1 MRRLLNFKQCGG
13 RRLAVVLM
21 LFVWSNSICPLV
33 YSSATSPAVYKTG
46 LAHTPVTTAETPAR
60 SSSPANESTRRTVI
74 EQSKQLPLSFE
85 VNQGQ
90 QDARV
95 KFLSRG
101 NGYGL
106 FLTPEEAV
114 MVLGKSARRGKRDD
128 LRTTRPV
135 ANLPSEV
142 LRMRLVNS
150 NPQARMIGLEELPGK
165 ANYFIGN
172 DPSKWKTDVPNYAKV
187 KYEQVYSGIDLIY
200 YGNQQQLEYDLIV
213 SPGADPSVIRLGY
226 EGAKRISINRDGDL
240 ILKLRNG
247 EVRQQKPVLYQLLD
261 DGKQPVSGRYVIT
274 RKNQIGIEVGAY
286 DKTKALVIDPVVA
299 YATFLGGSSTNGGD
313 TAYDIDIDASG
324 NAYVIGVTDSSDF
337 PTNNPYQGYGGGTC
351 FGSLPCSDAFV
362 TKINASGS
370 ARLYSTYIGGNQS
383 DYGYG
388 LRVDASGS
396 AYITGITN
404 SPNFPT
410 LNPLQATLGGN
421 DDAFIVK
428 LSATGNAL
436 AYATYL
442 GGSGTDQGQ
451 AIDVD
456 TGGNAYVTGST
467 GSANFPTSN
476 AFQSALGNSANL
488 TDVFVTK
495 LNASGNALVY
505 STYLGGNWHDNG
517 YAIVVDSL
525 GSAYITGSV
534 SSPDFPVA
542 AALYPT
548 LNGSMDAF
556 VTKLSPLGNS
566 LVFSTYL
573 GGTSGEDRG
582 EGIALDS
589 SLNVYVTGWAGFNFP
604 TVNAYDSTFGGGN
617 FPSDAFLTKIDA
629 TGGSLIYSTF
639 LGGSG
644 DDVGD
649 GVAVDASGNAYVVGS
664 TLSTSTF
671 PRVRPLQNFF
681 GGGVSDMF
689 ITMFD
694 STGNVTFSTYLG
706 GFSNDDASAIA
717 VDNDGNAYVA
727 GATISS
733 NFPVKNSL
741 QTLKG
746 GGDAVVL
753 KITGL
758 ISFNIT
764 GRVTDAVGGGLSAVT
779 MTLSGSQTGTTQ
791 TDSGGFYTFADLAA
805 GGNYT
810 VTPSKSPYT
819 FVPANRTFNNL
830 NSNQTGDF
838 TVATYSLSGRVTNAS
853 GAGVSAATLT
863 LSGTQ
868 AGTTQTDANG
878 NYSFATAAAGGNY
891 TLTPSKPDALVTYT
905 FTPTSRS
912 VTNLNANTTGL
923 DFTSSVSI
931 VTTVNPIADAYVQ
944 DGSAANT
951 NFGTATTM
959 LVRTDNQTNNGL
971 NRDAYLMFDI
981 DGISGTIS
989 TVKLRFFAAL
999 SQSGSVTTQAYSTTT
1014 TWIESGSGSITW
1026 NNKPSRTALTGAT
1039 VVVSGTSFVTY
1050 DIDVTNYVRGEKL
1063 AGKNRVSLVLHDPSP
1078 VTPHFTLNSREA
1090 ATNKPRLVV
1099 TTSANGNAAPAVSI
1113 SAPLPGASFTA
1124 PASIPIS
1131 SNATDSDGSIS
1142 SVAYYAGTQF
1152 IGSSTTG
1159 PSYQIT
1165 WSGVGA
1171 GTYALFAVATDN
1183 SGATTTSNPI
1193 TVNVNPINNPPAVSI
1208 ESPLPG
1214 TIFSAG
1220 SNIVLRAK
1228 PTDTDGSISK
1238 VEFLAG
1244 ATLVGTATT
1253 PDVDNLYSVT
1263 WNNVA
1268 PGAYALTARAT
1279 DNASGVTNSG
1289 VVNIS
1294 VVTQTGLSPVFDAYV
1309 RDGSSA
1315 STNFGTATE
1324 LQVQNSA
1331 TAGSNRQA
1339 HFRFDLTAVSGIA
1352 RAKLRL
1358 YGKLS
1363 DTSGVNVPLAA
1374 YAVSDTTWT
1383 ETGITW
1389 NNKPSTGTLQSSTTI
1404 TDNVARWYE
1413 FDVTAHVKSEKDL
1426 NHNAV
1431 SLAVKALA
1439 NSTPFAT
1446 FNSKEANLATDIRP
1460 QLIIWTTQARN
1471 ALLVVGSSNLGVGD
1485 NAVKT
1490 RLQNL
1495 GYTVTAKVANNSLL
1509 STDADGKTVIVISST
1524 VTATSVGTKFRHTSV
1539 PVVNWEFDIFDD
1551 MGMTGAVANMD
1562 LGTSATTITL
1572 NIINS
1577 THALAA
1583 GLALGQQQVLNTGSA
1598 TAFTWGNPTVNAAKI
1613 ATVVGDANKIV
1624 IFGYDGGAAMTGL
1637 PAPGRRVGLF
1647 MTDVSA
1653 NSFNTNGGALFDAA
1667 IKWAT
1672 ELITKPVINS
1682 VTPTLGPAGTT
1693 VTVTGINFGFT
1704 QGTSTLN
1711 FNGVPATPTSWSDKS
1726 IVSTVPPFA
1735 STGPIVVT
1743 VSGVASNGVV
1753 FAIGEID
1760 TDADGLP
1767 DNWEIQY
1774 FGNLNQTASGDP
1786 DGDGLTNLLEYQQGR
1801 NPTKNALSDPG
1812 DFVNLKVHSPLSP

>member
-1 MRRLLNFKQCGG
+1 MRNFLNSRSRRG
-13 RRLAVVLM
+13 RYLAVTLIG
-21 LFVWSNSICPLV
+21 LVWSNSICLV
-33 YSSATSPAVYKTG
+33 TYSAAKTTAINPAVNK
-46 LAHTPVTTAETPAR
+46 LQPEEHPENAN
-60 SSSPANESTRRTVI
+60 SSPANESVDNTIREKYV
-74 EQSKQLPLSFE
+74 QLPLAFE
-85 VNQGQ
+85 ANEGQ
-90 QDARV
+90 RDSGVRFV
-95 KFLSRG
+95 SKG
-101 NGYGL
+101 NGYSL
-106 FLTPEEAV
+106 FLTTAEAV
-114 MVLGKSARRGKRDD
+114 FLLNKPAPRTKTKGALRELSVAAKRVDSTVVKMKLVGADD
-128 LRTTRPV
+128 NPRTV
-135 ANLPSEV
+135 
-142 LRMRLVNS
+142 
-150 NPQARMIGLEELPGK
+150 GLDELPGK
-165 ANYFIGN
+165 SNYFIGN
-172 DPSKWKTDVPNYAKV
+172 DPAKWKTDIPNYSKV
-187 KYEQVYSGIDLIY
+187 KYEQVYQGVDMVY
-200 YGNQQQLEYDLIV
+200 YGQQRQLEYDFVV
-213 SPGADPSVIRLGY
+213 SPGVDPNVIRQRFEGARGLRIDRNGDLLIASDGGELRMHKPFVYQITETGKQEISSRYQLRRNKEVTYVLGKYDENKALIIDPSLSYSTYLGGGNGDQEADDIVVDGSGNVY
-226 EGAKRISINRDGDL
+226 VTGFTGATNF
-240 ILKLRNG
+240 
-247 EVRQQKPVLYQLLD
+247 
-261 DGKQPVSGRYVIT
+261 
-274 RKNQIGIEVGAY
+274 
-286 DKTKALVIDPVVA
+286 PVVNPLQGTNA
-299 YATFLGGSSTNGGD
+299 GSGD
-313 TAYDIDIDASG
+313 I
-324 NAYVIGVTDSSDF
+324 
-337 PTNNPYQGYGGGTC
+337 
-351 FGSLPCSDAFV
+351 FV
-362 TKINASGS
+362 TKINAAGS
-370 ARLYSTYIGGNQS
+370 AILYSTYIGGADS
-383 DYGYG
+383 EGG
-388 LRVDASGS
+388 SSIALTASGEIVVAGTTPS
-396 AYITGITN
+396 T
-404 SPNFPT
+404 NFPT
-410 LNPLQATLGGN
+410 
-421 DDAFIVK
+421 F
-428 LSATGNAL
+428 NAL
-436 AYATYL
+436 QTSL
-442 GGSGTDQGQ
+442 SGQTD
-451 AIDVD
+451 
-456 TGGNAYVTGST
+456 AYV
-467 GSANFPTSN
+467 
-476 AFQSALGNSANL
+476 L
-488 TDVFVTK
+488 K
-495 LNASGNALVY
+495 LNASGNAFIY
-505 STYLGGNWHDNG
+505 STYLGGNHFNNTEV
-517 YAIVVDSL
+517 ANEVAVDSN
-525 GSAYITGSV
+525 GNAYVIGKTP
-534 SSPDFPVA
+534 SSDFPVA
-542 AALYPT
+542 NAFQATKDPAPGEDGFLSVINSSGSAFIYSTYLGGNDFDDAEGIFVDSSGNAYVVGLTYSSNFPT
-548 LNGSMDAF
+548 TAGVYQSAKNGPNDAF
-556 VTKLSPLGNS
+556 ITKFNSTGS

-573 GGTSGEDRG
+573 GGSE
-582 EGIALDS
+582 A
-589 SLNVYVTGWAGFNFP
+589 
-604 TVNAYDSTFGGGN
+604 
-617 FPSDAFLTKIDA
+617 
-629 TGGSLIYSTF
+629 
-639 LGGSG
+639 
-644 DDVGD
+644 D
-649 GVAVDASGNAYVVGS
+649 GANTIAVDASGIYVGGGTGS
-664 TLSTSTF
+664 TDFPVLNPYQSTHAAGTTDD
-671 PRVRPLQNFF
+671 V
-681 GGGVSDMF
+681 F
-689 ITMFD
+689 ITKLN
-694 STGNVTFSTYLG
+694 SSATSLIFSTYLG
-706 GFSNDDASAIA
+706 GDDYDIIDDLAVDESGAVFITGNTFSKNYPRQSAIQQTHGGGFRDVFVSKLEETGSA
-717 VDNDGNAYVA
+717 LLFSTYLGGISEDMGLGIAIDNSGAYICGLTG
-727 GATISS
+727 GA
-733 NFPVKNSL
+733 FPVQNPIMPHNS
-741 QTLKG
+741 G
-746 GGDAVVL
+746 HWDAFVT
-753 KITGL
+753 KITGVTGFK
-758 ISFNIT
+758 ISGTIT
-764 GRVTDAVGGGLSAVT
+764 GGGGAPLASATV
-779 MTLSGSQTGTTQ
+779 TLSGSQTGSTQ
-791 TDSGGFYTFADLAA
+791 TNASGFYSFSNLAS

-810 VTPSKSPYT
+810 VTPSKAPFT
-819 FVPANRTFNNL
+819 FVPTNRTFNNL
-830 NSNQTGDF
+830 SAHQTGNF
-838 TVATYSLSGRVTNAS
+838 TIVTYSISGRVTNAS
-853 GAGVSAATLT
+853 GAGVGDVTLT
-863 LSGTQ
+863 LSGHQ
-868 AGTTQTDANG
+868 SGTTQTDANG
-878 NYSFATAAAGGNY
+878 NYSFPSVGGGGNY
-891 TLTPSKPDALVTYT
+891 TITPSKPDALLTYT
-905 FTPTSRS
+905 FNPTSRS
-912 VTNLNANTTGL
+912 ITNLSANTGL
-923 DFTSSVSI
+923 IDFTSSVSI
-931 VTTVNPIADAYVQ
+931 ITTVNPIGDAYVQ

-1026 NNKPSRTALTGAT
+1026 NNKPTRTALTGAT

-1050 DIDVTNYVRGEKL
+1050 DIDVTTYVRGEKL

-1099 TTSANGNAAPAVSI
+1099 TTSATGNAAPAVSI

-1124 PASIPIS
+1124 PASIQIS

-1142 SVAYYAGTQF
+1142 NVAYYAGTQF

-1214 TIFSAG
+1214 TIFPAG

-1279 DNASGVTNSG
+1279 DNASGVTNS
-1289 VVNIS
+1289 VLVNIS

-1413 FDVTAHVKSEKDL
+1413 FDVTAHVKGEKDL

-1562 LGTSATTITL
+1562 LGTSATTIYL

-1653 NSFNTNGGALFDAA
+1653 NSFNPSGGALFDAA

-1693 VTVTGINFGFT
+1693 VTVTGINFGAT
-1704 QGTSTLN
+1704 QGASSLK
-1711 FNGVPATPTSWSDKS
+1711 FNGVAASPTSWSDKS
-1726 IVSTVPPFA
+1726 IVSAVPLFA
-1735 STGPIVVT
+1735 TTGPLIVT
-1743 VSGVASNGVV
+1743 VSGVASNGLV
-1753 FAIGEID
+1753 FAVGEID
-1760 TDADGLP
+1760 SDADGLP

-1774 FGNLNQTASGDP
+1774 FGNLNQTGTGDP
-1786 DGDGLTNLLEYQQGR
+1786 DGDGLNNTQEYQQGR
-1801 NPTKNALSDPG
+1801 NPTKSALADPG
-1812 DFVNLKVHSPLSP
+1812 DFVNLKVHTPLSP